1 MVYNKDKNGEL
12 KSYFDVSDEN
22 SFCDLLNF
30 ISEKI
35 EIMEKERNDF
45 NEFND
50 SYDSN
55 ETSEKEEEEEKHR
68 NKKDPNCP
76 CYCCCF

>member
-1 MVYNKDKNGEL
+1 
-12 KSYFDVSDEN
+12 
-22 SFCDLLNF
+22 
-30 ISEKI
+30 
-35 EIMEKERNDF
+35 MEKEKNDY
-45 NEFND
+45 NEFNE

-55 ETSEKEEEEEKHR
+55 ITIWREEEEEKHR